1 MEELRDFFPKTLN
14 KIDCFQ
20 DQSKNESQVWGFICT
35 KEKKNED
42 PQRDGTAM
50 DASEGETQVH
60 VQVGGAA
67 SGSRI

>member
-1 MEELRDFFPKTLN
+1 MEELRDCFPKTLN

-20 DQSKNESQVWGFICT
+20 DQSKNETSVWGFICT

-50 DASEGETQVH
+50 DASEGET
-60 VQVGGAA
+60 
-67 SGSRI
+67 